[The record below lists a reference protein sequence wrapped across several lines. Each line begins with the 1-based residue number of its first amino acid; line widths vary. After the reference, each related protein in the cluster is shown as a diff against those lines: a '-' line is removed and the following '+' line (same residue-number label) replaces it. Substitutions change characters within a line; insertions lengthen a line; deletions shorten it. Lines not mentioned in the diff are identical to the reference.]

1 MKIATFNVNSLRARL
16 GIVTGWLEKESPD
29 VLCLQETKV
38 EDALF
43 PEGELKEAGYSSVFR
58 GEKGYNGVAVLT
70 REPVESFSL
79 GFDGDGEAGTRLMT
93 VTCRGVTVI
102 NSYVPQGVSPRS
114 DRFVDKLEFLTRLH
128 DLIDER
134 FTPGSPLVWTGD
146 FNVAPAP
153 EDVHDPEALDGQVGF
168 HPDERE
174 IIEEIRGW
182 GFVDLFRLHDKNPG
196 RFSFWDYRARG
207 GVEKNRGWR
216 IDHIWATRPLAEKCS
231 AAWIDREPRLLE
243 KPSDHTPV
251 VAVIDV

>member
-43 PEGELKEAGYSSVFR
+43 PAGELKEAGYSSVFR

-70 REPVESFSL
+70 RGEVESFSF
-79 GFDGDGEAGTRLMT
+79 GFDGDGEAGTRLLT
-93 VTCRGVTVI
+93 VVYRGVTVI

-128 DLIDER
+128 DLMDDR
-134 FTPGSPLVWTGD
+134 FTPESPLVWTGD

-153 EDVHDPEALDGQVGF
+153 EDVYDPDSLDGQVGF

-174 IIEEIRGW
+174 LMEEIRGW
-182 GFVDLFRLHDKNPG
+182 GFVDLFRLHNKNPG
-196 RFSFWDYRARG
+196 EFSFWDYRVRG

-216 IDHIWATRPLAEKCS
+216 IDHIWATRPLADKCTS
-231 AAWIDREPRLLE
+231 AWIDREPRLAE

-251 VAVIDV
+251 VAVLDA